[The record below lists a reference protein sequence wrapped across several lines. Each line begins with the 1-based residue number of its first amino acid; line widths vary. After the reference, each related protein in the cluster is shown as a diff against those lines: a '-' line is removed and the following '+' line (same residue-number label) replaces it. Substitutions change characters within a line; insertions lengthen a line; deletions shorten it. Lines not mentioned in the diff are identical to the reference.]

1 VSQPVDDS
9 KPVQLTADEV
19 EFESGRNVYVARGHV
34 VIDDEDQRLTADWV
48 SFNPDTRKGIASGNV
63 VISEGDDVLYADFV
77 HFDVD
82 TLEGVVFDGFL
93 ESGDSRFELSGEE
106 IRRTGELT
114 YEFKRGVFSTCRC
127 PEEGRRPWQI
137 RAGEADLEIEGYG
150 TTRNTTFDVLGVPVL
165 WFPWMIYPLKTER
178 ETGLLFP
185 ELNGSSRS
193 GGDIGVPFFWAAR
206 HNVNVTVTPRWL
218 WKRGFKGDLN
228 VEYLLGE
235 PPYSDTRWAFEWIH
249 DQFLPADWRFKFDG
263 RAFSDNRFSFDFQD
277 FSQFRDD
284 RYLESLTFLQAPNW
298 SPGPLEGLGFL
309 SLVRWADDQQNPDN
323 QDRDQFLLQ
332 RLPEVQSALP
342 PQAFR
347 VAGVPIVPS
356 FDGNYTNYFARR
368 DVVDSYPLLKDR
380 SPGGIVG
387 DGIFADTGIDAVPD
401 GEERNNKGEK
411 VPGDANKDDFVQ
423 FSGPEKDGVFEDGE
437 PLVDRGSRWY
447 VNPRLAA
454 PFRVGSLFEV
464 NPEVGYLGTFYAT
477 QEQSPSTRHL
487 LTTQLEARTRLSGS
501 FSAPFGGPELVHV
514 VEPRLTHTYV
524 NSVSQSKNPL
534 FVPETTPPQRRVRQL
549 DLFNLTRDS
558 ADRIESV
565 NALTATLGNR
575 LYSGEGVSRAL
586 FADFSVSAQY
596 DSPRPEL
603 EDPLLAGRGPRRSG
617 PLRGHLRR
625 GLDPSVWSRS
635 RHPLPLP
642 PRPPALLR
650 KLRVR
655 EGALR
660 PVRGGLL
667 GDQPVLA
674 AGPGSDHEELGP
686 VLQRAVF
693 DRSEHRPEE
702 HGRHRVPLVLRVL
715 GPALRDRE

>member
-235 PPYSDTRWAFEWIH
+235 RSWGDFYATFLPSDHDVHSGNAKTPYSDTRWAFEWIH

-309 SLVRWADDQQNPDN
+309 SLVRWADDQQRCSPLC
-323 QDRDQFLLQ
+323 RP
-332 RLPEVQSALP
+332 R
-342 PQAFR
+342 
-347 VAGVPIVPS
+347 PS
-356 FDGNYTNYFARR
+356 
-368 DVVDSYPLLKDR
+368 
-380 SPGGIVG
+380 
-387 DGIFADTGIDAVPD
+387 
-401 GEERNNKGEK
+401 
-411 VPGDANKDDFVQ
+411 
-423 FSGPEKDGVFEDGE
+423 
-437 PLVDRGSRWY
+437 GSRAC
-447 VNPRLAA
+447 PSCRPSMATTPTTSRA
-454 PFRVGSLFEV
+454 GTSSTATPCSRTGARVGSW
-464 NPEVGYLGTFYAT
+464 AT
-477 QEQSPSTRHL
+477 GSLQTPASTRSPTARSA
-487 LTTQLEARTRLSGS
+487 TTRARRSPAMRTRTTSSS
-501 FSAPFGGPELVHV
+501 FP
-514 VEPRLTHTYV
+514 
-524 NSVSQSKNPL
+524 
-534 FVPETTPPQRRVRQL
+534 
-549 DLFNLTRDS
+549 
-558 ADRIESV
+558 
-565 NALTATLGNR
+565 
-575 LYSGEGVSRAL
+575 
-586 FADFSVSAQY
+586 
-596 DSPRPEL
+596 
-603 EDPLLAGRGPRRSG
+603 GPRRTACS
-617 PLRGHLRR
+617 RTAS
-625 GLDPSVWSRS
+625 PSWT
-635 RHPLPLP
+635 
-642 PRPPALLR
+642 
-650 KLRVR
+650 
-655 EGALR
+655 
-660 PVRGGLL
+660 
-667 GDQPVLA
+667 A
-674 AGPGSDHEELGP
+674 AVAGT
-686 VLQRAVF
+686 
-693 DRSEHRPEE
+693 
-702 HGRHRVPLVLRVL
+702 
-715 GPALRDRE
+715 